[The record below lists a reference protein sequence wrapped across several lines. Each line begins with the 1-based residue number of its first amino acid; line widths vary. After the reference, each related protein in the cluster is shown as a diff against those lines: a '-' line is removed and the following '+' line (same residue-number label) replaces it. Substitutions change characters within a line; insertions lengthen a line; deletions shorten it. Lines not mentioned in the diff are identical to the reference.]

1 MEPAQ
6 GLGFGAGAGFGG
18 WDPRSIWWSCTVLRL
33 DMELVMVLGL
43 AGVGTKAWNQGW
55 CRFGVLKNEI

>member
-1 MEPAQ
+1 M
-6 GLGFGAGAGFGG
+6 
-18 WDPRSIWWSCTVLRL
+18 LRL

-55 CRFGVLKNEI
+55 CRFGVLKNEIEAKSGAGLMS